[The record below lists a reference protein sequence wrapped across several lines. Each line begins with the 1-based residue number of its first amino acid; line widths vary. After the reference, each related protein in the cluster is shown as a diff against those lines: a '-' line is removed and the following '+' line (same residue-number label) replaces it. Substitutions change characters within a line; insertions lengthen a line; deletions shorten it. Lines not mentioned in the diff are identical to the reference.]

1 MHNHPVDM
9 AEIKGHKIRS
19 QPKTKAQE
27 TAQSHIEGWHDRLN
41 KIVGKAHLNV
51 YELVKTFYA
60 HS

>member
-1 MHNHPVDM
+1 M

-19 QPKTKAQE
+19 QLKTKAQE
-27 TAQSHIEGWHDRLN
+27 TSQSHIEGSHDRLN